1 MMSKFLTPP
10 HAHATTS
17 AEFEN
22 ATDSFDDSSIVLDE
36 SGSLGSFLDATIART
51 KQMGMLL
58 LHLLVHLSLGNA
70 LVTILMMLI
79 LS

>member
-1 MMSKFLTPP
+1 MSKLLTPP

-22 ATDSFDDSSIVLDE
+22 ATDSFDASSIVLDE
-36 SGSLGSFLDATIART
+36 SGSLGSFLDAIIART
-51 KQMGMLL
+51 KQMGTLL

-70 LVTILMMLI
+70 LVTILMRLI